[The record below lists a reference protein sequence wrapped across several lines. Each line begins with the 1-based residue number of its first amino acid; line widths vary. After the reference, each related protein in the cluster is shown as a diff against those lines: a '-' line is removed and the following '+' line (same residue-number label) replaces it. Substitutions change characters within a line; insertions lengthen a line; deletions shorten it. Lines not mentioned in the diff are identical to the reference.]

1 MIFNE
6 GQMIDASFVLAPK
19 QRNTREENEK
29 IKKERVKNYG
39 MISHKR
45 KIIKATSKN
54 CLQVI
59 LRNVDFVEVNN
70 TKGLLECN
78 VFSTKSRHISFA

>member
-1 MIFNE
+1 
-6 GQMIDASFVLAPK
+6 MIDASFVLAPK

-29 IKKERVKNYG
+29 IKKDRVKNYG

-54 CLQVI
+54 CFVG
-59 LRNVDFVEVNN
+59 DFA
-70 TKGLLECN
+70 EC
-78 VFSTKSRHISFA
+78 

>member
-1 MIFNE
+1 
-6 GQMIDASFVLAPK
+6 MIDASFVLAPK

-45 KIIKATSKN
+45 KIIKILMHVGHKREDRTILATRLMLK
-54 CLQVI
+54 
-59 LRNVDFVEVNN
+59 
-70 TKGLLECN
+70 
-78 VFSTKSRHISFA
+78 

>member
-1 MIFNE
+1 
-6 GQMIDASFVLAPK
+6 MIDASFVLAPK

-39 MISHKR
+39 KISHKR

-78 VFSTKSRHISFA
+78 VFPTTMQCISLP

>member
-1 MIFNE
+1 
-6 GQMIDASFVLAPK
+6 MIDASFVLAPK

-45 KIIKATSKN
+45 KIIKATFKN